1 MSKKSDK
8 RMNAFMINDL
18 LKFNI
23 DELVTFIEDNYP
35 SVDISNIKRTY
46 IHVEPNSNNLDTI
59 LINFIIT
66 KVNELNEGGEEI
78 EECIKDNIDIFFDI
92 TKKTDDVYIVEK
104 MTNN

>member
-1 MSKKSDK
+1 MSKKNDK

-46 IHVEPNSNNLDTI
+46 IHIEPNSNDLNNI
-59 LINFIIT
+59 LINFVISKI
-66 KVNELNEGGEEI
+66 NDLNEGGDEV
-78 EECIKDNIDIFFDI
+78 EECIKENIDIFFDV
-92 TKKTDDVYIVEK
+92 TKKSDNVYIVER
-104 MTNN
+104 MLNN

>member
-1 MSKKSDK
+1 
-8 RMNAFMINDL
+8 MINDL

-46 IHVEPNSNNLDTI
+46 IHIEPNSNNLNDI
-59 LINFIIT
+59 LINFVIS
-66 KVNELNEGGEEI
+66 KVNDINEGEDKEV
-78 EECIKDNIDIFFDI
+78 EECIKENIDIFFDI

-104 MTNN
+104 MANN

>member
-1 MSKKSDK
+1 MSTKNNK

-46 IHVEPNSNNLDTI
+46 IHVEPNGNDLDKI
-59 LINFIIT
+59 LINFVISKIDEINEGGD
-66 KVNELNEGGEEI
+66 KVNECINE
-78 EECIKDNIDIFFDI
+78 NIDIFFDI
-92 TKKTDDVYIVEK
+92 TKKTDDVYIVER

>member
-1 MSKKSDK
+1 MSTKSDK

-35 SVDISNIKRTY
+35 SVDISNVKRTY
-46 IHVEPNSNNLDTI
+46 IHVEPNSNKLDEI
-59 LINFIIT
+59 LINFV
-66 KVNELNEGGEEI
+66 VNKINEINEGGDEV

-104 MTNN
+104 MANN

>member
-46 IHVEPNSNNLDTI
+46 IHIEPNGNNLDNI
-59 LINFIIT
+59 LINFVIA
-66 KVNELNEGGEEI
+66 KVNDLNEGGDDV

>member
-35 SVDISNIKRTY
+35 SVDISNVKRTY
-46 IHVEPNSNNLDTI
+46 IHVELNNNDLNNI
-59 LINFIIT
+59 LINFVISKI
-66 KVNELNEGGEEI
+66 NELNEGGDEV
-78 EECIKDNIDIFFDI
+78 EECIKENIDIFFDI
-92 TKKTDDVYIVEK
+92 TNKTDDVYIVEK
-104 MTNN
+104 MINN

>member
-1 MSKKSDK
+1 MSTKNNK

-46 IHVEPNSNNLDTI
+46 IHVEPNGNDLNKI
-59 LINFIIT
+59 LINFVIS
-66 KVNELNEGGEEI
+66 K
-78 EECIKDNIDIFFDI
+78 IKSIY
-92 TKKTDDVYIVEK
+92 KSY
-104 MTNN
+104 